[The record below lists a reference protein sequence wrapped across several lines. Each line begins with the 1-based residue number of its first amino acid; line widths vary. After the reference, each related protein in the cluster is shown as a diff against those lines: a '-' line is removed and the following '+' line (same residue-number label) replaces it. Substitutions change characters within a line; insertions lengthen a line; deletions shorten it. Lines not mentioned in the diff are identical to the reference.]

1 MQENDLLKYED
12 LVQNL
17 AKYNKVFGYDKED
30 LEQEFRMI
38 LWKCLQNFKVEKKV
52 KFETYFITACNN
64 EIKRLRKKNKEKCLS
79 LDNQVN
85 ENEDF
90 IDLLLDNTFE
100 KEQDIKE
107 LEHFLD
113 NTPYGDYGKKYFIE
127 KWKQNEIADYFN
139 VSTVWVNLKIK
150 EVLKKIRKD
159 F

>member
-100 KEQDIKE
+100 REQDIKE

-113 NTPYGDYGKKYFIE
+113 NVQYGEYGKKYFIE

-150 EVLKKIRKD
+150 EVLEKIRKD

>member
-1 MQENDLLKYED
+1 MQESDLLKYED

-38 LWKCLQNFKVEKKV
+38 LWKCLQNFKVEKNV

-100 KEQDIKE
+100 REQDIKE

-113 NTPYGDYGKKYFIE
+113 NVPYGEYGKKYFIE

-150 EVLKKIRKD
+150 EVLEKIRKD